1 MFPALDFSA
10 ANFQL
15 LICMSSLGVIQVTE
29 WRTITVQVAGEM
41 NPQYLSDT
49 SPSSLERERRSTQED
64 NTFFPASPSASTI
77 IPALIAP
84 LCLFTCTTSVPT
96 L

>member
-1 MFPALDFSA
+1 
-10 ANFQL
+10 
-15 LICMSSLGVIQVTE
+15 MSSLGVIQVTE

-49 SPSSLERERRSTQED
+49 CPSSLKRERRSSQED
-64 NTFFPASPSASTI
+64 NIFFPASPLAYTI

-84 LCLFTCTTSVPT
+84 LCLFTCTTSIHT